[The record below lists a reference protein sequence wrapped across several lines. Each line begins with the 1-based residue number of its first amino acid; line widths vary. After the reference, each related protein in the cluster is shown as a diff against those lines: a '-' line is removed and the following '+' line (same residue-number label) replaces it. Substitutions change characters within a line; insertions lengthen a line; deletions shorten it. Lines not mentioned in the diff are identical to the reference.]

1 MSSTPLK
8 DAYGTKGVMGVD
20 YEQRIDFDRMR
31 DYRVKRIK
39 KCMDDASISCLVLFE
54 TGNKRYATSTAVAS
68 PEVDNMSRYAIVPR
82 DGYPYIF
89 GFGSEVAAEKLY
101 CPWIKDTTFPA
112 HSTMYGA
119 LPPQWGCYENFI
131 KDLEMVRQSCGIP
144 RDEPV
149 GVDMM
154 ESQLIVALNE
164 KGYRIADGQAVM
176 QNARA
181 IKNVD
186 EVMCLKHA
194 AAIADAA
201 HHRIAQTVAP
211 GARETDIQAAA
222 SEIMHRLG
230 AQWVPNVQVTT
241 GNRTHP
247 HPHLSSDRLIQPGD
261 LIFVDIVLLFNGYH
275 TCYYR
280 CFCCGE
286 PSATQRDIYRRCYD
300 MQVSGLEQVRPG
312 ATTRQIAEVWPTCDY
327 WGFATEAEAFGL
339 AFGHGIGVGLWEFPI
354 ISRLYSLDH
363 PVEIEP
369 GMVFALETYAGDGHD
384 GARIEDELVV
394 TEDGCEIITKFPAQE
409 LIGCGM
415 SY

>member
-1 MSSTPLK
+1 MR
-8 DAYGTKGVMGVD
+8 YGTHGTMQVD
-20 YEQRIDFDRMR
+20 YEERINFDRMR
-31 DYRVKRIK
+31 EYRETRIQK
-39 KCMDDASISCLVLFE
+39 YMGQLDISCLVLFE

-82 DGYPYIF
+82 EGKPYIF

-101 CPWIKDTTFPA
+101 CPWIKDRAFPA
-112 HSTMYGA
+112 HSTMHGA
-119 LPPQWGCYENFI
+119 LPLEWGCYNNFI
-131 KDLEMVRQSCGIP
+131 KDLTMVLEEHGIS
-144 RDEPV
+144 REEPI
-149 GVDMM
+149 GVDIM
-154 ESQLIVALNE
+154 ESQLIVSLNQQ
-164 KGYRIADGQAVM
+164 GFNIADGQAVM
-176 QNARA
+176 QHSRS
-181 IKNVD
+181 IKNED

-201 HHRIAQTVAP
+201 HHRIAQTIEP
-211 GARETDIQAAA
+211 GAKETDIQAAA

-230 AQWVPNVQVTT
+230 AQWVPNVQVTS

-261 LIFVDIVLLFNGYH
+261 LVFVDIVLLFNGYH

-280 CFCCGE
+280 CFCCGK
-286 PSATQRDIYRRCYD
+286 PTPKQKDIYQRCYE
-300 MQVSGLEQVRPG
+300 MQVAGLELVRPG
-312 ATTRQIAEVWPTCDY
+312 ATTKDIASVWPEASH
-327 WGFATEAEAFGL
+327 WGFEKEEEAFGL

-369 GMVFALETYAGDGHD
+369 GMVFALETYEGEGYD

-394 TEDGCEIITKFPAQE
+394 TEDGCEIITKFPANE

-415 SY
+415 NY

>member
-1 MSSTPLK
+1 MR
-8 DAYGTKGVMGVD
+8 YGTHGTMQVD

-31 DYRVKRIK
+31 EYREARIEK
-39 KCMDDASISCLVLFE
+39 FMDQFGVSCLVLFE
-54 TGNKRYATSTAVAS
+54 SGNKRYATSTAVAS
-68 PEVDNMSRYAIVPR
+68 PEVDNMARYAIVPR
-82 DGYPYIF
+82 GGKPYIF

-101 CPWIKDTTFPA
+101 CPWIKERAFPA

-119 LPPQWGCYENFI
+119 LPLEWGCYNNFI
-131 KDLEMVRQSCGIP
+131 KDLTMVLEEHGIG
-144 RDEPV
+144 RDEPI
-149 GVDMM
+149 GVDIM
-154 ESQLIVALNE
+154 ESQLIVSLTE
-164 KGYRIADGQAVM
+164 QGFKLADGQAVM
-176 QNARA
+176 QNSRS
-181 IKNVD
+181 IKNED
-186 EVMCLKHA
+186 EVMCLKQA

-201 HHRIAQTVAP
+201 HHRIAQTVEP
-211 GARETDIQAAA
+211 GAKETDIQAAA

-247 HPHLSSDRLIQPGD
+247 HPHLSSDRIIQPGD
-261 LIFVDIVLLFNGYH
+261 LVFVDIVLLFNGYH

-280 CFCCGE
+280 CFCCGK
-286 PSATQRDIYRRCYD
+286 PTQKQKDIYQRCYE
-300 MQVSGLEQVRPG
+300 MQVAGLELVRPG
-312 ATTRQIAEVWPTCDY
+312 ATTKDIASAWPEASR
-327 WGFATEAEAFGL
+327 WGFKSEEEAFGL

-369 GMVFALETYAGDGHD
+369 GMVFALETYEGEGHN
-384 GARIEDELVV
+384 GARIEDEVVV
-394 TEDGCEIITKFPAQE
+394 TEDGCEIITKFPAEE